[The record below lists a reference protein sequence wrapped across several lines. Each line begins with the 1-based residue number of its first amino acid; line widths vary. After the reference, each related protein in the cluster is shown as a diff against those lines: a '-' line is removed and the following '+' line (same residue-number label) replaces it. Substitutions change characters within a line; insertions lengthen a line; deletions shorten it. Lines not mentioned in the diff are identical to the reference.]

1 MSAVSVNANSHP
13 DPSGAWPLFS
23 TSLAGFLFA
32 PSSANRLLCAYPY
45 DAGTTERMCSPLGV
59 TDHCVPGCTPDYGA
73 WGCHAGCNGPAWCTN
88 EHRGWPC
95 AWGPNDLSS
104 ALQIRERISQANGNT
119 WENDVEVSYASER
132 RAATQALNP
141 FHCLYTASHTCF
153 LPLLAC
159 TRTVTALLHHQRQ
172 VLRRIGHGL

>member
-141 FHCLYTASHTCF
+141 FHCLYTASHPCF
-153 LPLLAC
+153 LTSSSLHTHCDSAPSSP
-159 TRTVTALLHHQRQ
+159 TASSTTNW
-172 VLRRIGHGL
+172 